1 MSIFIRHACSSQI
14 LSKYFSKSTKIVT
27 NTKTTMLSNFDL
39 NSQIYYFFQ
48 LRRDCFEGLLREVW
62 ERVVSSVPDHVE
74 DEEDGNDGGE
84 EEENTAQT
92 EEAEGEL
99 SGHVSSKPPALKVCQ
114 FSYII
119 FHILAT
125 L

>member
-1 MSIFIRHACSSQI
+1 M
-14 LSKYFSKSTKIVT
+14 
-27 NTKTTMLSNFDL
+27 
-39 NSQIYYFFQ
+39 
-48 LRRDCFEGLLREVW
+48 
-62 ERVVSSVPDHVE
+62 VSSVPENVE

-84 EEENTAQT
+84 EEEENTTAQT

>member
-1 MSIFIRHACSSQI
+1 M
-14 LSKYFSKSTKIVT
+14 
-27 NTKTTMLSNFDL
+27 
-39 NSQIYYFFQ
+39 
-48 LRRDCFEGLLREVW
+48 
-62 ERVVSSVPDHVE
+62 VSSVPENVE

-84 EEENTAQT
+84 EEEENTTAHSAQT